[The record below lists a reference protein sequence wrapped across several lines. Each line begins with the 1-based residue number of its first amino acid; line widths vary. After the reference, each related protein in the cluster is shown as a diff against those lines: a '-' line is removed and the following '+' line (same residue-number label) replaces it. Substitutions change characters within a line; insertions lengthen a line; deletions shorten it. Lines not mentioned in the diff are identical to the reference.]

1 MIILLLDMV
10 SMMLYK
16 NIIVVVSGLIPKI
29 ILTLHVKLLKIN
41 LLSLKVIFFK
51 TLNTIKVLFILL
63 LRKLLK
69 NISFMVLILLNLLEI
84 ISILLVL
91 LFMITVLVR
100 KLLVN
105 ILQFIRQLEMV
116 NLFILSVK
124 SIIVFIFVKV
134 VEVL

>member
-16 NIIVVVSGLIPKI
+16 NIIVVVSGLILKV

-69 NISFMVLILLNLLEI
+69 NISFMVLILLNLLKI

-91 LFMITVLVR
+91 PFMITVLVR

>member
-1 MIILLLDMV
+1 MITLLLDMV

-16 NIIVVVSGLIPKI
+16 NIIVVVSGLILKV

-91 LFMITVLVR
+91 PFMITVLVR

>member
-16 NIIVVVSGLIPKI
+16 NIIVVVSGLILKV
-29 ILTLHVKLLKIN
+29 ILTLLVKLLKIN

-51 TLNTIKVLFILL
+51 TLNIIKVLFILL

-91 LFMITVLVR
+91 PFMITVLVR

-124 SIIVFIFVKV
+124 NIIVFIFVKV

>member
-16 NIIVVVSGLIPKI
+16 NIIVVVSGLILKV

-51 TLNTIKVLFILL
+51 ILNTIKVLFILL

-91 LFMITVLVR
+91 PFMITVLVR